1 MANKGN
7 HEPFAIKNTFWNRQR
22 VAKHIK
28 LSELANL
35 LGCGVSTLGS
45 YFSGQHV
52 PSEDIINQLC
62 ILLDVDPL
70 EGTRE
75 FIKANKDW
83 DTHRGR
89 KAQVVLKSS
98 ASEETTT
105 PPCKSDE
112 DLPKASEP
120 CTKVSEP
127 RMSVPESVLR
137 ILYDILP
144 YESFEAILDGAESE
158 IDLLEYVYNKVG
170 FEEYIK
176 IRKIV
181 KE

>member
-1 MANKGN
+1 MPRGRHK
-7 HEPFAIKNTFWNRQR
+7 PCAIKDTFWNRQR
-22 VAKHIK
+22 VAKNIK
-28 LSELANL
+28 LSELAEL
-35 LGCGVSTLGS
+35 LGCGASTIGA

-52 PSEDIINQLC
+52 PDENIIKQLC
-62 ILLDVDPL
+62 ILLDVDLL

-75 FIKANKDW
+75 FIKANKEW
-83 DTHRGR
+83 DTYRGK
-89 KAQVVLKSS
+89 KAQVVLKSNV
-98 ASEETTT
+98 SEEKTTQ
-105 PPCKSDE
+105 PCKSDE

-120 CTKVSEP
+120 
-127 RMSVPESVLR
+127 RMSVPESVLK

-158 IDLLEYVYNKVG
+158 IDLLEYVYDKVG